1 MMKLSIIKIFSTI
14 KKHTL
19 AISIFI
25 SIFQKTTITRCCA
38 DIFTHTIGIITIT
51 RFTRGTCC
59 RCIVS
64 FLALYS
70 IFAQAMS
77 TSRVAITKGAINTN
91 SDIIDTIKSTACA
104 CYKWAKKL
112 FACVYEIFFFNNWK
126 IPTYATEIHGRILV
140 IYIIIS
146 IRTLETIVTLISRST
161 FTNSFITYWLA
172 ISLVGSNIITST
184 I

>member
-1 MMKLSIIKIFSTI
+1 MMKLSISNEKYKIFSTI

-77 TSRVAITKGAINTN
+77 TSRVAITKSAINTN
-91 SDIIDTIKSTACA
+91 SNIIDTIKSTACA
-104 CYKWAKKL
+104 SYKWAKKFL
-112 FACVYEIFFFNNWK
+112 FACSDFVNIWRK
-126 IPTYATEIHGRILV
+126 IRVLIYKLNYPVNQTYT
-140 IYIIIS
+140 
-146 IRTLETIVTLISRST
+146 
-161 FTNSFITYWLA
+161 
-172 ISLVGSNIITST
+172 
-184 I
+184 